1 MDGKIKK
8 GDMVEYL
15 SVAGLI
21 HVEVLKVK
29 PDGKLILDTRSKNKL
44 QKDNGRRKKG
54 DLVDCQKMCVLCHI
68 GLKKL
73 KFENTQR
80 VPTLF
85 VCKKRPFVVY
95 YGGVKAPFLFRKLTS
110 LGEYNF
116 QTL

>member
-54 DLVDCQKMCVLCHI
+54 DLVDLSKNVCVMSHRV
-68 GLKKL
+68 KKI
-73 KFENTQR
+73 K
-80 VPTLF
+80 V
-85 VCKKRPFVVY
+85 
-95 YGGVKAPFLFRKLTS
+95 
-110 LGEYNF
+110 
-116 QTL
+116 